1 MRETGWLSPADIT
14 LNVSIRLEGSLA
26 HIGGLEASTEEQN
39 LSTDT

>member
-14 LNVSIRLEGSLA
+14 LNVSIHLEGSLA
-26 HIGGLEASTEEQN
+26 HGGLEASTEEQN